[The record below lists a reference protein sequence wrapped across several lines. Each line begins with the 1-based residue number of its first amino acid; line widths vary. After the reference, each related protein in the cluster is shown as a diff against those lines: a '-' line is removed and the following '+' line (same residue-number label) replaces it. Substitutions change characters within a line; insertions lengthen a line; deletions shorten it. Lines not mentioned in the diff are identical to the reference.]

1 MADITVTAAN
11 VKPVGTSRTLQT
23 VRYGETVTQGQPV
36 YLKSADD
43 KYWKA
48 DADTSAEAAAIGIVI
63 TPGVADDYGV
73 IVTTGQVNMG
83 ATLAVGQVYVVSVNA
98 GGVAPYSDLGTG
110 DYVTILGVAST
121 TAILDIGINATGIV
135 KA

>member
-23 VRYGETVTQGQPV
+23 VQYGETVTQGQPV
-36 YLKSADD
+36 YLKSDT